1 MLEPADEQYRTCPE
15 CDADCPPEPFETDSS
30 IRIAFAC
37 PEHGVHTVVDLFEG
51 ER

>member
-1 MLEPADEQYRTCPE
+1 MFDPADEQYRTCTQ
-15 CDADCPPEPFETDSS
+15 CGADCSPEPFETDSG

-37 PEHGVHTVVDLFEG
+37 PDHGVHTVVDPFEG